1 MRDEAGYSEEPD
13 RIPIVNH
20 LPRGRKLVLGQRR
33 VDCRICKLRNRP
45 IQAPRSVCIE
55 GDRIERAGPLL

>member
-13 RIPIVNH
+13 SFPIVNH
-20 LPRGRKLVLGQRR
+20 LPRGRKLVLGKRR
-33 VDCRICKLRNRP
+33 VDCRICKLRNRS
-45 IQAPRSVCIE
+45 IQATRSVCIE

>member
-13 RIPIVNH
+13 RTSIVNH
-20 LPRGRKLVLGQRR
+20 LPRGRKLVLGKRR

-45 IQAPRSVCIE
+45 IQATRSVSIE

>member
-20 LPRGRKLVLGQRR
+20 LPRGRKLVLGKRR
-33 VDCRICKLRNRP
+33 VVCRIRKLRNRP
-45 IQAPRSVCIE
+45 IQATRSVSIE